1 MLQPHRKRI
10 SPIWRNSRCI
20 SNLGGD
26 IAIIEALSYVPA
38 PANALRLYLQSVEA
52 ANNCD
57 LERVAYEFF
66 TQAFVLYEEEIALID
81 DHHLKHGG
89 RWSWDCFLRY
99 PPCRNYKIFVRFLH
113 KVNIFDTLLNHKNC
127 RLPSA
132 LQYLSQ
138 N

>member
-52 ANNCD
+52 ANSCD

-89 RWSWDCFLRY
+89 RWSWDCFLRRAVMNR
-99 PPCRNYKIFVRFLH
+99 C
-113 KVNIFDTLLNHKNC
+113 
-127 RLPSA
+127 
-132 LQYLSQ
+132 
-138 N
+138 